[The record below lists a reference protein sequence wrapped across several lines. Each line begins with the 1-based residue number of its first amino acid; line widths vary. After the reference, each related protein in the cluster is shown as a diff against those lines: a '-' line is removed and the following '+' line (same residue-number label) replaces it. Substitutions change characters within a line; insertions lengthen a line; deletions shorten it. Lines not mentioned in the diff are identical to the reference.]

1 MRKSSQSALLLGI
14 FMIGSLVTLGQ
25 EKPAETSKDVIKI
38 RIEKEKDGKRT
49 IEERV
54 IDTSKMTSGERQIR
68 LEKIQDSLSV
78 PEGNRKMT
86 VIVTG
91 KDVQKLDELDETIL
105 WEGEGDIESS
115 RHPRPRGSRVYSFRM
130 DGESLGGKMREM
142 GEEIPSRLE
151 MVAPHFRWDTQL
163 FREWEKST
171 FKGVDIFPNKPSTDV
186 LNIRFTTETEGDVQ
200 IKVLDLQGK
209 VVAEEEVKKHNGEF
223 VGQIKL
229 KKNTKGVHFILLTQG
244 EDGISRRI
252 SL

>member
-1 MRKSSQSALLLGI
+1 MRKSNQTAFLAGVLM
-14 FMIGSLVTLGQ
+14 FGSLVVFGQ
-25 EKPAETSKDVIKI
+25 EKAEETSKDVIKI
-38 RIEKEKDGKRT
+38 RIEKEKDGKKT

-54 IDTSKMTSGERQIR
+54 IDASKMTPGERHIR
-68 LEKIQDSLSV
+68 LEKIQDSLTV

-91 KDVQKLDELDETIL
+91 KDVRKLDELDETIL
-105 WEGEGDIESS
+105 WEGEEDFDKP
-115 RHPRPRGSRVYSFRM
+115 RHPRPKGSRVYSFRM

-142 GEEIPSRLE
+142 GEEIPRRLE
-151 MVAPHFRWDTQL
+151 MFTPNFRWDTQL
-163 FREWEKST
+163 FREWEKSP

-186 LNIRFTTETEGDVQ
+186 LNVRFMTETEGDVQ

-209 VVAEEEVKKHNGEF
+209 VVAEELVKKHNGEF

-244 EDGISRRI
+244 EDGVSRRI